1 MTLAEVSVKRPVF
14 ATMLITV
21 LVVMGLVSFG
31 KLGLELLPKLD
42 RPIVTITTTLKG
54 ASPEEIETQLT
65 KPIEEVVNTINGL
78 EELRSVSTEGLSRV
92 VATFSFDKPGDVVTQ
107 DVRDKVSNIFG
118 KLPTG
123 TDPPKIEKWDPD
135 SAPVLTVVVSGRRD
149 PREITELTDKRIKQR
164 LEAVDGVGSITFVG
178 ERKREIQVAV
188 DAHKLAAYGIPI
200 TQVRDALAR
209 QNVDIPGGR
218 VTHGL
223 DEKVLRTMGRVEAVQ
238 DFERIIVADYRGA
251 PVRVRDIGI
260 VEDGT
265 EEVRTLARLNGET
278 AVALLVRKQSGTNT
292 VKVVDDVKQRLA
304 RIAQTLPPD
313 FQVRTVRD
321 QSRFI
326 KRSFE
331 EVETHLILGGFLAAL
346 VVFFFIRDL
355 RSALIA
361 AVAIPTSLIATFTL
375 MRALGFTLNNFTML
389 ALSLSTG
396 IVIDDAIIVLENIYR
411 HVEEEG
417 ASPREAA
424 VAATREIALAVSAT
438 TLSLVVIFVPVA
450 FMQGRFGQL
459 FYSFGLTA
467 ACAILVSLVVAFSLT
482 PMLCSRYLRPGA
494 LGRHGSKAGFVFR
507 HLSGGYDRCLRW
519 SLRHRGPVMLG
530 AGLVFAST
538 FWIFPRLGTESFVD
552 DDNSEF
558 EIVVTAPD
566 GSSLE
571 RTDQILRRLEAEVR
585 ALPHVQAMFTTI
597 GIGELNQVTDASIYV
612 QLTPL
617 REGTEFG
624 RIAGAL
630 GLRRLFGLPP
640 LREREMSQPEIM
652 RQARRILA
660 RYPDLTASVQ
670 NLFATGATGARRQ
683 SFNLALRGPDLAQLE
698 GYAQSLVQQ
707 ARTIPGMVDMDT
719 TTARRK
725 PEVQIHVDR
734 DKAADLGVN
743 LEALATSL
751 RIMVGGDEVTKF
763 KEGDDQIQVRLRLRE
778 DFRKDASVI
787 RELTVASRRAGLV
800 RLTNLVTVVEE
811 KGPAQIDRFD
821 RERQVGVIANLEP
834 RLPIGD
840 AVKAMAPKIA
850 ALNLPPG
857 YTTRYSGRAQ
867 FLAEATVQFLTALG
881 LSLVFIY
888 MVLAAQFE
896 SFVHP
901 LTIMAALPLSLP
913 FGLLSLLLVGKT
925 LNIYSA
931 IGVMMLFGVVKKN
944 AILQVDYTLT
954 LRQRGLPRDEALIA
968 ADQARLRPIL
978 MTTISIIAGML
989 PIALGKGDGSA
1000 SRSAMATVVVGGQAL
1015 CLFLTLLVTPVLY
1028 SILDDVQELAW
1039 ARRLRAAWAGGLRA
1053 RTLNGFGRLN
1063 GWAFWRNRR
1072 S

>member
-21 LVVMGLVSFG
+21 LVVMGLVSFR
-31 KLGLELLPKLD
+31 KLGLDLLPKLD
-42 RPIVTITTTLKG
+42 RPIVTVTTTLKG

-65 KPIEEVVNTINGL
+65 KQIEEVVNTINGL

-92 VATFSFDKPGDVVTQ
+92 VATFSFDKGADVVTQ
-107 DVRDKVSNIFG
+107 DVRDKVSNVLV

-123 TDPPKIEKWDPD
+123 TDPPKIEKFDPD
-135 SAPVLTVVVSGRRD
+135 SAPVLTIVVSGRRD
-149 PREITELTDKRIKQR
+149 PREITDITDKRIKQR
-164 LEAVDGVGSITFVG
+164 LEAVDGVGAITFVG
-178 ERKREIQVAV
+178 ERMREIQVAV
-188 DAHKLAAYGIPI
+188 DAQKLAAYGIPI

-218 VTHGL
+218 ITHGL
-223 DEKVLRTMGRVEAVQ
+223 GEKVLRTIGRVETAQ
-238 DFERIIVADYRGA
+238 EFERIIVADYKGA
-251 PVRVRDIGI
+251 PVRIRDIG
-260 VEDGT
+260 VVVDGT
-265 EEVRTLARLNGET
+265 EEPRTLARLSGET
-278 AVALLVRKQSGTNT
+278 AIALLVRKQSGTNT
-292 VKVVDDVKQRLA
+292 VKVVDDVKRRLA
-304 RIAQTLPPD
+304 QIARTLPVD
-313 FQVRTVRD
+313 FKVRTVRD

-326 KRSFE
+326 RRSFE

-346 VVFFFIRDL
+346 VVFFFIRNF

-361 AVAIPTSLIATFTL
+361 AISIPTSLISTFTL
-375 MRALGFTLNNFTML
+375 MKALDFSLNNFTML

-396 IVIDDAIIVLENIYR
+396 IVIDDAIVVLENIFR
-411 HVEEEG
+411 HIEEEG

-459 FYSFGLTA
+459 FYSFGITA
-467 ACAILVSLVVAFSLT
+467 ACAIMVSLLVAFTLT
-482 PMLCSRYLRPGA
+482 PMLCSRYLKPGA
-494 LGRHGSKAGFVFR
+494 LGGHASKEGFVFR
-507 HLSGGYDRCLRW
+507 HLSHWYDLALHW
-519 SLRHRGPVMLG
+519 SLRHRGWVMLF
-530 AGLVFAST
+530 AGVVAAST
-538 FWIFPRLGTESFVD
+538 VPIFQRIGTESFVD

-558 EIVVTAPD
+558 EIIATAPD
-566 GSSLE
+566 GSSME
-571 RTDQILRRLEAEVR
+571 RTDQAIRQLEAEVR
-585 ALPHVQAMFTTI
+585 ALPHVQAIFTTI

-612 QLTPL
+612 QLSPL
-617 REGTEFG
+617 REGTEVD
-624 RIAGAL
+624 RIAEHL
-630 GLRRLFGLPP
+630 GLRKLFGLPP
-640 LREREMSQPEIM
+640 LRAREMSQQQIM
-652 RQARRILA
+652 QQARRLLT

-670 NLFATGATGARRQ
+670 ILFATGGTGARRQ

-698 GYAQSLVQQ
+698 GDAQRLIEA
-707 ARTIPGMVDMDT
+707 ARTIPGMVDVDT

-725 PEVQIHVDR
+725 PEVQVHIDR

-751 RIMVGGDEVTKF
+751 RILVGGDEVTKY
-763 KEGDDQIQVRLRLRE
+763 KEGDDQIQVRLRLLE

-787 RELTVASRRAGLV
+787 SELTVASRRVGLV
-800 RLTNLVTVVEE
+800 RLNNLVTITEE

-834 RLPIGD
+834 RLPIGE

-857 YTTRYSGRAQ
+857 YSTRYSGRAQ
-867 FLAEATVQFLTALG
+867 FLQEATLQFLTALG

-913 FGLLSLLLVGKT
+913 FGLLSLFLVGKT

-931 IGVMMLFGVVKKN
+931 IGIMMLFGVVKKN
-944 AILQVDYTLT
+944 AILQVDYTIT
-954 LRQRGLPRDEALIA
+954 LRQRGMPRDEALVA

-1000 SRSAMATVVVGGQAL
+1000 SRSAMATVVVGGQTL

-1028 SILDDVQELAW
+1028 SLLDDVQEMRWAKSLRTAW
-1039 ARRLRAAWAGGLRA
+1039 AHGLRPRVA
-1053 RTLNGFGRLN
+1053 NGFGWIN
-1063 GWAFWRNRR
+1063 GRAFWRNWK